1 MVRYAQ
7 NELFSITDFS
17 KQLGSVIKDIK
28 DQTIEKIGVLKNNRL
43 EAVVISTDEYERLKS
58 YEDLIEELEHKEI
71 YQTIQSRKNTDKSQY
86 ISLED
91 SAKEFGIDINSL

>member
-28 DQTIEKIGVLKNNRL
+28 EHTIEKIGVLKNNKL
-43 EAVVISTDEYERLKS
+43 EAVVISTNEYERLKS
-58 YEDLIEELEHKEI
+58 YEDMIEMIEHKDI
-71 YQTIQSRKNTDKSQY
+71 YNIIQERKNTPKSDY
-86 ISLED
+86 VSMED
-91 SAKEFGIDINSL
+91 MAKTFNIDLNTI

>member
-28 DQTIEKIGVLKNNRL
+28 EHTIEKIGVLKNNKL
-43 EAVVISTDEYERLKS
+43 EAVVISTNEYERLKNYEDMIEMIEHKDIYNTIQERKNTPKSDYIS
-58 YEDLIEELEHKEI
+58 YEDMAKTFNIDLN
-71 YQTIQSRKNTDKSQY
+71 TI
-86 ISLED
+86 
-91 SAKEFGIDINSL
+91 

>member
-28 DQTIEKIGVLKNNRL
+28 EQTIEKIGVLKNNRL

-71 YQTIQSRKNTDKSQY
+71 YQTIQSRKHTDKSQY

-91 SAKEFGIDINSL
+91 SAKAFGIDLDTL